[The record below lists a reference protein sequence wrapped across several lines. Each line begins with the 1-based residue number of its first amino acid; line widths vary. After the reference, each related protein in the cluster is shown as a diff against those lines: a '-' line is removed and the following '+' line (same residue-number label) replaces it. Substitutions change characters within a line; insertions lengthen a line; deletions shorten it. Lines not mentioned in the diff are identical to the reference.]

1 MTLLEEIMDEELLRQ
16 QQQQGDPN
24 WKLNSKFAATGPV
37 VIAGAPGPGNPWE
50 PDPSA
55 PKIGVAPPATVYN
68 EPTAMDIARGAI
80 APPVAS
86 ANMPT
91 TPTLPSGNIFTD
103 MGGKVATAL
112 SQYADVPPDV
122 SPVIAGAAAGGI
134 GREFGTSSI
143 LNKPAQALT
152 SDQQAANAMRLPFNP
167 YSMMM
172 PVDPYA
178 EPIHTLGVNGF
189 RTGAS
194 RATVDYSPVEQQQAA
209 LRHNRGLLD
218 TILRSEGLAADQAYR
233 ERVGMANAESRNL
246 VAGARAEAM
255 RDAER
260 SRASRAI
267 ADPTIPK
274 EMKRGIIESVD
285 LDPALKANLL
295 IENQFT
301 NVGPG
306 GKPVIAAVG
315 PDGSFEDIMKRGAGE
330 IETPTLRRY
339 LETKGVTP
347 ELANKRISAIR
358 SGNGWVDEK
367 NRPEAEFILR
377 LYPELAMTPQAPA
390 PANSRMYSQNPFA
403 Q

>member
-1 MTLLEEIMDEELLRQ
+1 MNLREE
-16 QQQQGDPN
+16 P
-24 WKLNSKFAATGPV
+24 WKQHPKFAAQPGPV
-37 VIAGAPGPGNPWE
+37 VISGPGPGNPWE
-50 PDPSA
+50 PDPNA
-55 PKIGVAPPATVYN
+55 PKIGITPPATVFN

-80 APPVAS
+80 PPAVS

-91 TPTLPSGNIFTD
+91 TPTAPALPPGNIFAD
-103 MGGKVATAL
+103 MGGKVAATL
-112 SQYADVPPDV
+112 NQYAEAPDV
-122 SPVIAGAAAGGI
+122 SPILAGAIAGGV
-134 GREFGTSSI
+134 GREFGASSI
-143 LNKPAQALT
+143 LNKPAPALT

-189 RTGAS
+189 RTGSS
-194 RATVDYSPVEQQQAA
+194 RPVVDYSPVEQQQAA
-209 LRHNRGLLD
+209 MRHNRTLLD

-233 ERVGMANAESRNL
+233 ERVGMANAESRNV

-260 SRASRAI
+260 SRATRAI

-274 EMKRGIIESVD
+274 DMKRGIIESVD
-285 LDPALKANLL
+285 LDPALKTNLL

-315 PDGSFEDIMKRGAGE
+315 PDGSFADIMKRGAGE
-330 IETPTLRRY
+330 IDKPALRRY
-339 LETKGVTP
+339 LETKGITAEMAKKRVGSIGTATP
-347 ELANKRISAIR
+347 EA
-358 SGNGWVDEK
+358 D
-367 NRPEAEFILR
+367 FIYN
-377 LYPELAMTPQAPA
+377 LYPELARPPS
-390 PANSRMYSQNPFA
+390 PGIFSGLGRMGFGP
-403 Q
+403 